1 MSLLFWFHQNHSIN
15 LCFIKLDIFLKQVK
29 VLNLSKMKKIVTLF
43 ALLIMISAV
52 YGQAPPSFSYQA
64 ILKDAAGT
72 VRANTATTVKF
83 EILQGTATGTVV
95 YSETQNTTTTSTGL
109 INLSLGTGTPVTGTF
124 SAINWSTGSYFLKIT
139 IDGVAMGTSQL
150 LSVPYALYSDKSG
163 NGFSGS
169 YNDLTSK
176 PALATVATTGSYA
189 DLTSKPDLT
198 AINKMTVTSTTDVM
212 DEPLFEVKNKN
223 GQTVFAVYNEGV
235 RIYVDNGTAKGGKG
249 GFAIGGFDNAKAGSQ
264 DYFVVAPDS
273 IRMYVE
279 DVPAKGTKGG
289 FAIGTFSPSK
299 GLPQDLLVV
308 NSDSIR
314 AYIDTN
320 TGKGAKG
327 GFAIGGFAGAKG
339 LGDEYLRVT
348 RDSTRVYI
356 NNTPTK
362 APKGGFAIG
371 GFSNSKGENSEY
383 LLINPDST
391 NFYVRELADGS
402 SSTFNILSLD
412 NLLGQK
418 SLMRAGGDTIDMNSV
433 LNLQNDFNVYGD
445 IGYTGAVDKIYVP
458 ELTTT
463 QPSGVTE
470 TGAESGGTIINDGGA
485 AIIVSGIVWGTSPA
499 PTTALP
505 TKTTDGTT
513 IEGFTSIITGLTA
526 STTYYVRAYAT
537 NSVGT
542 AYGNEILFVTLGA
555 GGTVADFEGNIYNTV
570 VIGAQTW
577 MATNLKTTKFNDGSQ
592 IPKVVSDMDWQYL
605 STPAYAWYDA
615 DSLTYHNTG
624 YGALYNWYTVQTGNL
639 CPIGWHVPT
648 LNDFT
653 DLSTFLGDP
662 FSAGGMLKEAG
673 TTHWFAPNTDASNS
687 SLFTALP
694 AGMRVYMG
702 PYMGTGETAQFW
714 SSTMTA
720 PSEANS
726 MRLTYT
732 TGEMLVSP
740 ELDQLGLSVR
750 CLQGSPVLTLPEV
763 STAFPSG
770 GYIDAMG
777 GGEVISDGGSPVT
790 ARGVGWS
797 QTPNP
802 TLQTGTVV
810 NSGTGVGVFVS
821 SITGLQPGTTYYVK
835 AFATNSVG
843 TSYGFEEV
851 FSTMAAK

>member
-1 MSLLFWFHQNHSIN
+1 
-15 LCFIKLDIFLKQVK
+15 
-29 VLNLSKMKKIVTLF
+29 
-43 ALLIMISAV
+43 MISTA

-124 SAINWSTGSYFLKIT
+124 AAVNWSTGTYFLKIT

-169 YNDLTSK
+169 YNDLTN
-176 PALATVATTGSYA
+176 
-189 DLTSKPDLT
+189 KPDLT
-198 AINKMTVTSTTDVM
+198 ATNKLTVTSTTTDM
-212 DEPLFEVKNKN
+212 EEPLFEVKNKT

-235 RIYVDNGTAKGGKG
+235 RIYVDNGSAKGTKG
-249 GFAIGGFDNAKAGSQ
+249 GFAIGGFANSKAVSQ
-264 DYFVVAPDS
+264 DFFVVNPDS

-279 DVPAKGTKGG
+279 DVPAKGAKGG

-320 TGKGAKG
+320 TGKGSKG
-327 GFAIGGFAGAKG
+327 GFAIGGFAGTKG

-371 GFSNSKGENSEY
+371 GFSNSKGNESEY
-383 LLINPDST
+383 LLISPDST
-391 NFYVRELADGS
+391 NFYVRELPDGS

-418 SLMRAGGDTIDMNSV
+418 SLMRAGGDTINMNSV
-433 LNLQNDFNVYGD
+433 LNLQNDFNVFGD
-445 IGYTGAVDKIYVP
+445 IGYTGAVDKIFVP
-458 ELTTT
+458 EITTSE
-463 QPSGVTE
+463 PSGVTE
-470 TGAESGGTIINDGGA
+470 TEAELGGNIVNNGGA
-485 AIIVSGIVWGTSPA
+485 AIIVSGFVWGTAPN
-499 PTTALP
+499 PTTALN
-505 TKTTDGTT
+505 TKTTDGP
-513 IEGFTSIITGLTA
+513 TSESFFKVITGLTA
-526 STTYYVRAYAT
+526 STTYYARAYAT

-542 AYGNEILFVTLGA
+542 AYGNEVMFVTLGA
-555 GGTVADFEGNIYNTV
+555 GGTVADIEGNIYNTV
-570 VIGAQTW
+570 VIGTQTW
-577 MATNLKTTKFNDGSQ
+577 MATNLKTTKYNDGAQ

-605 STPAYAWYDA
+605 YTPACIWYDN
-615 DSLTYHNTG
+615 DSLTYHNSG

-653 DLSTFLGDP
+653 NLITFLGDP
-662 FSAGGMLKEAG
+662 FTAGGAMKELG
-673 TTHWFAPNTDASNS
+673 TTHWLAPNTGATNS
-687 SLFTALP
+687 SGFTALP
-694 AGMRVYMG
+694 AGERVYMG
-702 PYMGTGETAQFW
+702 PSYMGITETAQFW
-714 SSTMTA
+714 TSTMMSGMESNYA
-720 PSEANS
+720 
-726 MRLTYT
+726 RLDNLS
-732 TGEMLVSP
+732 GEIMISP
-740 ELDQLGLSVR
+740 AFDQMGFSVR
-750 CLQGSPVLTLPEV
+750 CLQGAPVATVPIV
-763 STAFPSG
+763 TTAFPSPAVT
-770 GYIDAMG
+770 DATS
-777 GGEVISDGGSPVT
+777 GGEVVSDGGSAVT
-790 ARGVGWS
+790 ARGVVWS

-802 TLQTGTVV
+802 TIQTGTVV
-810 NSGTGVGVFVS
+810 NSGTGVGIFVS
-821 SITGLQPGTTYYVK
+821 SIVGLQPMTTYYVK

-843 TSYGFEEV
+843 TSYGMEEM
-851 FSTMAAK
+851 FTTMGTK